1 MKIASRNHEPMPGHA
16 NTVSVS
22 TAPES
27 KRPTWRPMIV
37 EIGSSAFRNTW
48 RESTTRGESPFAR
61 AVRT

>member
-1 MKIASRNHEPMPGHA
+1 MPMPGHA

-27 KRPTWRPMIV
+27 SSPVCRPMIV
-37 EIGSSAFRNTW
+37 ETGSRALRSTC
-48 RESTTRGESPFAR
+48 RESTMYGGKPFAR